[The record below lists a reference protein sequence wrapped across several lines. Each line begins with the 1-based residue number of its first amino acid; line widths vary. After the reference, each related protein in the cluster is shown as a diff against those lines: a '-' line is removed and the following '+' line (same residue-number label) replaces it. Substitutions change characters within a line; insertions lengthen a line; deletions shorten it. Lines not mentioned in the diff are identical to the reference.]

1 MSAQDKARWGEG
13 VHMANIT
20 SQRILIGD
28 KELILEHGRFAA
40 QASGAVIGRMG
51 DTMVLATVVASKKES
66 TLDYFPLSV
75 EFLERLYA
83 GGRISSSRFIKREG
97 RPSENSILTARL
109 IDRSVRPLFPDG
121 FKNEVQIIVTVLS
134 VDMENDPDVLGV
146 ITASAAL
153 AVSDI
158 PWNGP
163 LSATR
168 LGWKDES
175 YLVNPVEEVMKV
187 SQMDL
192 VVSGTKNEVVMVEAG
207 MQEMTEEVV
216 IAGLE
221 EAQKYNKLVVEGIEE
236 LVKKVGKAKFEF
248 VKTEIDAE
256 EKDAI
261 TKAALPLI
269 NDMVEAAAQK
279 KLNKEDALGELKKQV
294 EEKLNESA
302 TEEKP
307 APSKA
312 IIGEVVE
319 KLFKK
324 TIRTNTINT
333 GKRADGRGYDQVR
346 DLEIEVGLIPRTHGS
361 AMFQRGMT
369 QTLTTVTLGSPAL
382 EQLIEGPGGEETK
395 RYMHHYNFPPYS
407 VGEAKRMGSPGR
419 REIGHGAL
427 AERALIPVIPPQ
439 DQFPYAVRVVNEI
452 MSSNGSSSM
461 ASVCG
466 SSLALMDAGVPIKAA
481 VAGVAMGLMTN
492 EEGTQY
498 AVLTDIQGLEDATGD
513 MDFKVA
519 GTAKGITA
527 LQMDIKLSG
536 LKHEWLKNA
545 IMAAKEGRMFILK
558 AMLERISEARP
569 TLSKYAPRVVMMKI
583 DPETIGLVIGGGGKT
598 INQIIN
604 QCGVAIDIE
613 DDGTVLISGTE
624 DEGIQKAQNWI
635 ISLTK
640 EVKAGEVY
648 EGTVKRILP
657 FGAFVEIL
665 PGKEG
670 MVHISK
676 LAPHRVERVEDVVQI
691 GDIVTVRVDEIDSEN
706 RINLTL
712 DVAGDWVKE
721 RNDDDRGDRGGRNGG
736 GGRFERRDRNG
747 GRGDRGGRR
756 W

>member
-1 MSAQDKARWGEG
+1 
-13 VHMANIT
+13 MANIT
-20 SQRILIGD
+20 TQRIQLGD

-40 QASGAVIGRMG
+40 QAGGAVIARMG
-51 DTMVLATVVASKKES
+51 DTMVLATAVASKNKT

-97 RPSENSILTARL
+97 RPSEASILTARL
-109 IDRSVRPLFPDG
+109 IDRSIRPLFPKG
-121 FKNEVQIIVTVLS
+121 FKNEVQVVVTVLS
-134 VDMENDPDVLGV
+134 VDLENEADILGV
-146 ITASAAL
+146 IAASAAL
-153 AVSDI
+153 AISDV
-158 PWNGP
+158 PWEGP
-163 LSATR
+163 LSAVR
-168 LGWKDES
+168 VGWNENA
-175 YLVNPVEEVMKV
+175 YLLNPVSEVMKV

-192 VVSGTKNEVVMVEAG
+192 VVSGTADAVVMVEAG
-207 MQEMTEEVV
+207 MKEIDEEIVLGGMSEALKWNKV
-216 IAGLE
+216 IT
-221 EAQKYNKLVVEGIEE
+221 EGIKE
-236 LVKKVGKAKFEF
+236 LAAKVGKAKFEYEVSHVADE
-248 VKTEIDAE
+248 VKAVITEEA
-256 EKDAI
+256 K
-261 TKAALPLI
+261 PLI
-269 NDMVEAAAQK
+269 QHLIDLAAQK
-279 KLNKEDALGELKKQV
+279 KMNKEDALGELISQV
-294 EEKLNESA
+294 NEALNAKREALNE
-302 TEEKP
+302 EDLEKSP
-307 APSKA
+307 LKDITKGTVA
-312 IIGEVVE
+312 EVVE
-319 KLFKK
+319 EMFKK
-324 TIRTNTINT
+324 TIRNNTLET
-333 GKRADGRGYDQVR
+333 GKRADGRAYNEVR
-346 DLEIEVGLIPRTHGS
+346 DLEIEVGILPRTHGS

-369 QTLTTVTLGSPAL
+369 QTLTVVTLGSPSL
-382 EQLIEGPGGEETK
+382 EQLIEGPTGEETK

-407 VGEAKRMGSPGR
+407 VGEARRMGSPGR

-427 AERALIPVIPPQ
+427 AERALLPVIPPEEE
-439 DQFPYAVRVVNEI
+439 FPYAIRVVNEI

-492 EEGTQY
+492 DDRSKY

-536 LKHEWLKNA
+536 LEMEWLKVA
-545 IMAAKEGRMFILK
+545 LAQAREARMHIMQ
-558 AMLERISEARP
+558 AMLDEISHARP

-583 DPETIGLVIGGGGKT
+583 DPEMIGLVIGSGGKT

-613 DDGTVLISGTE
+613 DDGTVLVSGTN
-624 DEGIQKAQNWI
+624 DEGMKKAQDWI
-635 ISLTK
+635 TSLTK

-648 EGTVKRILP
+648 EGQVKRILP

-670 MVHISK
+670 LVHISK
-676 LAPHRVERVEDVVQI
+676 LAPERVERVEDVVQI

-706 RINLTL
+706 RINLTM
-712 DVAGDWVKE
+712 DVEGTWEKSNDNGGRNGGD
-721 RNDDDRGDRGGRNGG
+721 RGGDRGGR
-736 GGRFERRDRNG
+736 RFDRDRG

-756 W
+756 Y

>member
-1 MSAQDKARWGEG
+1 
-13 VHMANIT
+13 MANII
-20 SQRILIGD
+20 SQSIKIGD
-28 KELILEHGRFAA
+28 SELLLEHGRFAA

-51 DTMVLATVVASKKES
+51 ETMVLATVVASKKES
-66 TLDYFPLSV
+66 SLDYFPLSV

-121 FKNEVQIIVTVLS
+121 FKNEVQIVVTVLS
-134 VDMENDPDVLGV
+134 VDLEHDPDVLGV

-163 LSATR
+163 LAATR
-168 LGWKDES
+168 LGWKDET
-175 YLVNPVEEVMKV
+175 YLVNPVAEVMRV

-192 VVSGTKNEVVMVEAG
+192 IVSGTKNEVVMVEAG
-207 MQEMTEEVV
+207 MQEMPEETVV
-216 IAGLE
+216 NGLE
-221 EAQKYNKLVVEGIEE
+221 EAQKYNKIVVEGIEE
-236 LVKKVGKAKFEF
+236 LVKKVGKEKFHFE
-248 VKTEIDAE
+248 KAEISQED
-256 EKDAI
+256 KDAV
-261 TKAALPLI
+261 TQVALPLI
-269 NDMVEAAAQK
+269 NEMVELAAQK

-294 EEKLNESA
+294 EEKLAAVA
-302 TEEKP
+302 TEERP
-307 APSKA
+307 VPSKA
-312 IIGEVVE
+312 VIGELSE

-324 TIRTNTINT
+324 SIRTNTLTT
-333 GKRADGRGYDQVR
+333 GKRADGRSYDQVR
-346 DLEIEVGLIPRTHGS
+346 ELEIEVGVIPRTHGS

-369 QTLTTVTLGSPAL
+369 QTLTTVTLGSPSL

-407 VGEAKRMGSPGR
+407 VGEARRMGSPGR

-427 AERALIPVIPPQ
+427 AERALVPVIPPQ
-439 DQFPYAVRVVNEI
+439 EQFPYAIRVVNEI

-466 SSLALMDAGVPIKAA
+466 SSLALMDAGVPVKAA

-492 EEGTQY
+492 EEGTKY

-536 LKHEWLKNA
+536 LKHEWLKDA
-545 IMAAKEGRMFILK
+545 VMQAKAGRMFILN
-558 AMLERISEARP
+558 AMLEKISQARP

-624 DEGIQKAQNWI
+624 DDGIAKAQAWI
-635 ISLTK
+635 LSLTK
-640 EVKAGEVY
+640 EIKVGEVY
-648 EGTVKRILP
+648 EGVVKRILA

-676 LAPHRVERVEDVVQI
+676 LAPNRVERVEDVVQV
-691 GDIVTVRVDEIDSEN
+691 GDTVTVRVDEIDSER
-706 RINLTL
+706 RINLTM
-712 DVAGDWVKE
+712 DVAGTWVKE
-721 RNDDDRGDRGGRNGG
+721 DRGDDTSHGGGRE
-736 GGRFERRDRNG
+736 GRFERRDRNG
-747 GRGDRGGRR
+747 GGRSDRGGRR

>member
-1 MSAQDKARWGEG
+1 
-13 VHMANIT
+13 MANIT
-20 SQRILIGD
+20 SQSIKLGD
-28 KELILEHGRFAA
+28 SELILEHGRFAA

-97 RPSENSILTARL
+97 RPSENSVLTARL

-121 FKNEVQIIVTVLS
+121 FKNEVQIVVTVLS
-134 VDMENDPDVLGV
+134 VDLENDPDVLGV
-146 ITASAAL
+146 IAASAAL
-153 AVSDI
+153 AVSNI

-163 LSATR
+163 LSAVR
-168 LGWKDES
+168 LGWKENS
-175 YLVNPVEEVMKV
+175 YLLNPVDEVMKI
-187 SQMDL
+187 SEMDL
-192 VVSGTKNEVVMVEAG
+192 IVSGTKNEVVMVEAG
-207 MQEMTEEVV
+207 MKEMPEEVV
-216 IAGLE
+216 INGLE
-221 EAQKYNKLVVEGIEE
+221 EAQKYNKIIVAGIDE
-236 LVKKVGKAKFEF
+236 LVEKVGKPKFVF
-248 VKTEIDAE
+248 VKSKISDEDNDAVV
-256 EKDAI
+256 K
-261 TKAALPLI
+261 TALPLI
-269 NDMVEAAAQK
+269 NEMVELAAQK

-294 EEKLNESA
+294 EEKLTESA

-307 APSKA
+307 APTKA
-312 IIGEVVE
+312 VIGELSE

-324 TIRTNTINT
+324 SIRTNTINT
-333 GKRADGRGYDQVR
+333 GKRADGRGYDMVR
-346 DLEIEVGLIPRTHGS
+346 ELEIEVGIIPRTHGS

-369 QTLTTVTLGSPAL
+369 QTLTTVTLGSPSL
-382 EQLIEGPGGEETK
+382 EQLMEGPTGEEKK

-427 AERALIPVIPPQ
+427 AERALVPVIPSQ
-439 DQFPYAVRVVNEI
+439 EQFPYAIRVVNEI

-466 SSLALMDAGVPIKAA
+466 SSLALMDAGVPIKSA

-492 EEGTQY
+492 EEGTKY
-498 AVLTDIQGLEDATGD
+498 AVLTDIQGLEDAVGD

-519 GTAKGITA
+519 GTEKGITA

-536 LKHEWLKNA
+536 IKQEWLKDA
-545 IMAAKEGRMFILK
+545 ILKAKDGRLFILK
-558 AMLERISEARP
+558 AMIERIPAARP
-569 TLSKYAPRVVMMKI
+569 ALSKYAPRVVMMKI

-598 INQIIN
+598 INQIIS

-613 DDGTVLISGTE
+613 DDGTVLISGT
-624 DEGIQKAQNWI
+624 DDDGMARAQDWI
-635 ISLTK
+635 LSLTK
-640 EVKAGEVY
+640 EIKVGEVY
-648 EGTVKRILP
+648 EGTVKRILA
-657 FGAFVEIL
+657 FGAFIEIL

-676 LAPHRVERVEDVVQI
+676 LAPHRVERVEDIVQV
-691 GDIVTVRVDEIDSEN
+691 GDTVTVRVDEIDGER

-721 RNDDDRGDRGGRNGG
+721 ERSDDGGGNGAHGGGRE
-736 GGRFERRDRNG
+736 GRFERRDHNGG

-756 W
+756 Y

>member
-1 MSAQDKARWGEG
+1 
-13 VHMANIT
+13 MANII
-20 SQRILIGD
+20 SQSIKLGNS
-28 KELILEHGRFAA
+28 ELILEHGRFAA

-97 RPSENSILTARL
+97 RPSDNSILAGRL
-109 IDRSVRPLFPDG
+109 IDRSVRPLFPEG

-134 VDMENDPDVLGV
+134 VDLENDPDVLGV
-146 ITASAAL
+146 IAASAAL

-163 LSATR
+163 LSAVR
-168 LGWKDES
+168 LGWKDDA
-175 YLVNPVEEVMKV
+175 YILNPVEEVMKV

-207 MQEMTEEVV
+207 MQEMPEEVV
-216 IAGLE
+216 INGLE
-221 EAQKYNKLVVEGIEE
+221 EAQKYNKIVVEGIEE
-236 LVKKVGKAKFEF
+236 LVKKVGKEKFVF
-248 VKTEIDAE
+248 NKTEISDE
-256 EKDAI
+256 DKDAV
-261 TKAALPLI
+261 TKVALPLI
-269 NDMVEAAAQK
+269 NEMVELAAQK

-294 EEKLNESA
+294 EEKLNEIA
-302 TEEKP
+302 TEERP

-312 IIGEVVE
+312 VIGELAE

-324 TIRTNTINT
+324 SIRTNTINT
-333 GKRADGRGYDQVR
+333 GKRADGRPYNQVR

-369 QTLTTVTLGSPAL
+369 QTLTTVTLGSPSL

-407 VGEAKRMGSPGR
+407 VGEARRMGSPGR

-427 AERALIPVIPPQ
+427 AERALIPVIPAQ
-439 DQFPYAVRVVNEI
+439 DQFPYAIRVVNEI

-466 SSLALMDAGVPIKAA
+466 SSLALMDAGVPIKSA

-492 EEGTQY
+492 EEGTKY

-545 IMAAKEGRMFILK
+545 IMQAKDGRMFILN
-558 AMLERISEARP
+558 AMLEKISQARP

-613 DDGTVLISGTE
+613 DDGTVLISGTQ
-624 DEGIQKAQNWI
+624 DEGIERAKNWVL
-635 ISLTK
+635 SLTK
-640 EVKAGEVY
+640 EVKVGEVY
-648 EGTVKRILP
+648 EGVVKRILA

-676 LAPHRVERVEDVVQI
+676 LAPHRVDRVEDIVQV
-691 GDIVTVRVDEIDSEN
+691 GDTVTVRVDEIDSER

-721 RNDDDRGDRGGRNGG
+721 PRDDDGGHGGGRE
-736 GGRFERRDRNG
+736 GRFERRDRNG
-747 GRGDRGGRR
+747 GGRGDRGGRR
-756 W
+756 Y

>member
-1 MSAQDKARWGEG
+1 
-13 VHMANIT
+13 MANII
-20 SQRILIGD
+20 SQSIMLGNS
-28 KELILEHGRFAA
+28 ELILEHGRFAA
-40 QASGAVIGRMG
+40 QANGAVVGRMG
-51 DTMVLATVVASKKES
+51 DTMVLATVVASRKES
-66 TLDYFPLSV
+66 SLDYFPLSV

-97 RPSENSILTARL
+97 RPSDNSILTARL
-109 IDRSVRPLFPDG
+109 IDRSIRPLFPDG
-121 FKNEVQIIVTVLS
+121 FKNEVQVVVTVLS
-134 VDMENDPDVLGV
+134 VDLENDPDILGV
-146 ITASAAL
+146 VTASAAL
-153 AVSDI
+153 AISDI

-163 LSATR
+163 LAAVR
-168 LGWKDES
+168 LGWKDNE
-175 YLVNPVEEVMKV
+175 YLLNPVDEVMKV
-187 SQMDL
+187 SLMDL

-207 MQEMTEEVV
+207 MNEISEEVV
-216 IAGLE
+216 IDGLE
-221 EAQKYNKLVVEGIEE
+221 EAQKFNKVIVAGIEE
-236 LVKKVGKAKFEF
+236 LVKKVGKEKFEF
-248 VKTEIDAE
+248 SKSEISQED
-256 EKDAI
+256 KDSV
-261 TKAALPLI
+261 TTVALPLI
-269 NDMVEAAAQK
+269 NEMVELAAQK

-294 EEKLNESA
+294 EEKLNETA
-302 TEEKP
+302 TDSKP
-307 APSKA
+307 APSKVV
-312 IIGEVVE
+312 IGELSE

-324 TIRTNTINT
+324 SIRNNTINT
-333 GKRADGRGYDQVR
+333 GKRADGRAYDQVR
-346 DLEIEVGLIPRTHGS
+346 ELEIEVGLIPRTHGS

-369 QTLTTVTLGSPAL
+369 QTLTTVTLGSPSL
-382 EQLIEGPGGEETK
+382 EQLIEGPAGEEKK

-407 VGEAKRMGSPGR
+407 VGEARRMGSPGR

-427 AERALIPVIPPQ
+427 AERALVPVIPSQ
-439 DQFPYAVRVVNEI
+439 EDFPYAIRVVNEI

-519 GTAKGITA
+519 GTSKGITA

-545 IMAAKEGRMFILK
+545 IMQAKEGRMFILK
-558 AMLERISEARP
+558 AMLDKISEARS
-569 TLSKYAPRVVMMKI
+569 TLSKYAPRVVMLKI
-583 DPETIGLVIGGGGKT
+583 DPETIGMVIGGGGKT

-613 DDGTVLISGTE
+613 DDGTVLISGTDDDGME
-624 DEGIQKAQNWI
+624 RAQNWI

-640 EVKAGEVY
+640 EVKVGEVY
-648 EGTVKRILP
+648 EGVVKRILA

-676 LAPHRVERVEDVVQI
+676 LAPHRVDRVEDVVQL
-691 GDIVTVRVDEIDSEN
+691 GDTVTVRVDEIDSER
-706 RINLTL
+706 RINLTM
-712 DVAGDWVKE
+712 DVAGEWVKE
-721 RNDDDRGDRGGRNGG
+721 ERNNDGGGRE
-736 GGRFERRDRNG
+736 GRFERRDRNG

-756 W
+756 Y